1 MMNSFLTVVFL
12 LIYCNNIF
20 AIAPPIILPTPQKC
34 EVLTGKCPLSQIKNL
49 KRFHD
54 ATIPAEGYR
63 LKIEKKGVNIWCS
76 DESGYIYAKQTLKM
90 LAFQYATIG
99 YIPCLSI
106 VDAPRVKWRSF
117 MMDSGRQYQQVST
130 IKKYIDM
137 MSILK
142 FNRFHW
148 HLTEGLGW
156 RLEIKTYPKLTSIG
170 AYVGKEKEQ
179 QGYYSHEDVQEII
192 TYAKERA
199 ITVVPEI
206 DIPGHAEAAL
216 NAYPHLGCF
225 GEVPLVPKEG
235 FTQHIFCAGKPETIN
250 FLKNVIDEVCDLFPS
265 EYIHLGG
272 DEAPKG
278 NWDKCSDCQGRIKE
292 LGLKDSHDLQLWF
305 SAEMAK
311 HLKAKGRKAIFWG
324 DVVYTNGYQLPDN
337 TVIHWWN
344 WRGHQDLAYHNAIKD
359 GHPVIAGTNNYSY
372 LNFPLSPWRGYH
384 ADRTFD
390 IEDIYRSNPSNIKGG
405 DALLIG
411 MSASLW
417 TDYNVTESMIDRR
430 LFPRIF
436 ALAQQMWSQTN
447 DMSFEQFYGNVKMLK
462 PFFEKLNYKFGP
474 GLKSEVPSNYS
485 WE

>member
-1 MMNSFLTVVFL
+1 M
-12 LIYCNNIF
+12 
-20 AIAPPIILPTPQKC
+20 
-34 EVLTGKCPLSQIKNL
+34 SQIKNF

-76 DESGYIYAKQTLKM
+76 DDSGYIYAKQTLNM
-90 LAFQYATIG
+90 LVCQYATIG

-250 FLKNVIDEVCDLFPS
+250 FLKNVIDEVCDLF
-265 EYIHLGG
+265 
-272 DEAPKG
+272 
-278 NWDKCSDCQGRIKE
+278 
-292 LGLKDSHDLQLWF
+292 LQ
-305 SAEMAK
+305 
-311 HLKAKGRKAIFWG
+311 
-324 DVVYTNGYQLPDN
+324 N
-337 TVIHWWN
+337 TF
-344 WRGHQDLAYHNAIKD
+344 
-359 GHPVIAGTNNYSY
+359 T
-372 LNFPLSPWRGYH
+372 
-384 ADRTFD
+384 
-390 IEDIYRSNPSNIKGG
+390 
-405 DALLIG
+405 
-411 MSASLW
+411 
-417 TDYNVTESMIDRR
+417 
-430 LFPRIF
+430 
-436 ALAQQMWSQTN
+436 
-447 DMSFEQFYGNVKMLK
+447 
-462 PFFEKLNYKFGP
+462 
-474 GLKSEVPSNYS
+474 
-485 WE
+485 